1 MYKTNIQSIYLEKRF
16 PLRISRGV
24 RSGSSNLFV
33 EISDEDGNTGIGEG
47 APGGSEG
54 AADIESAM
62 RIAQEHLI
70 QNPDFSHPVSHYRTS
85 LGSGL
90 APCVL
95 AAFDIAL
102 WDLLA
107 KQAKLPLHGLLG
119 LPAPYG
125 ITSMTIGIM
134 TAEEA
139 RERVQIL
146 FENGRIYHALK
157 IKLGSPE
164 GIEADQQMYNAIYP
178 FAKENNI
185 SLRVDANGGW
195 SVEDAKKMMSW
206 LAERNCD
213 YVEQPLVEGD
223 EHRLKEVFQNRPL
236 PIYVDESC
244 RFASQIK
251 SYSDSVDG
259 VNLKLM
265 KCGGITGA
273 LEILNTARALNLKTM
288 IGCMSESS
296 ISIGAGAALTG
307 IIDHIDLDS
316 HLNLN
321 PDVAEGLQLN
331 NGMIL
336 PDSNNY
342 SGHGSVLK

>member
-1 MYKTNIQSIYLEKRF
+1 MFKTNIQSIYLEKRF

-24 RSGSSNLFV
+24 RGGSSNLFV
-33 EISDEDGNTGIGEG
+33 EVSDENGNTGIGEG

-54 AADIESAM
+54 AADIETAIQ
-62 RIAQEHLI
+62 IAQNHI
-70 QNPDFSHPVSHYRTS
+70 AQNPNFSHPVSHYRTS
-85 LGSGL
+85 LKNGL

-95 AAFDIAL
+95 AAFDMAL

-107 KQAKLPLHGLLG
+107 KQAKLPLYRLLG
-119 LPAPYG
+119 LPAPNG

-134 TAEEA
+134 TAKEA
-139 RERVQIL
+139 SERVQIL
-146 FENGRIYHALK
+146 FEKGRTYHALK
-157 IKLGSPE
+157 IKLGSPH
-164 GIEADQQMYNAIYP
+164 GIEADQDMYNAIYP
-178 FAKENNI
+178 FAKNNNI

-195 SVEDAKKMMSW
+195 NVEDAIKMMSW

-223 EHRLKEVFQNRPL
+223 EHRLEELFQKRPL

-251 SYSDSVDG
+251 TYAHCVDG

-273 LEILNTARALNLKTM
+273 LEILNTARAFNLKTM

-316 HLNLN
+316 HLNLK
-321 PDVAEGLQLN
+321 PDIATGLQLK

-336 PDSNNY
+336 PLTENHI
-342 SGHGSVLK
+342 GHGSILK